1 MNTEL
6 TTRIASEEVAATA
19 LPLSNKSKAQAPVQ
33 RDDTQP
39 RANANEARRRLLDDP
54 EKVKEIVKETVDYFE
69 KFVKNVQVDLK
80 YEIDEKTND
89 VIVKVFE
96 RGTDRLIRQVPPE
109 AILKLKQ
116 RISDLLGIIY
126 DEMF

>member
-1 MNTEL
+1 MTA
-6 TTRIASEEVAATA
+6 RIASEEAAAAA
-19 LPLSNKSKAQAPVQ
+19 LPPSKVSRAQAPVQ
-33 RDDTQP
+33 TDTQP
-39 RANANEARRRLLDDP
+39 RAKASDAKQRLLDDP
-54 EKVKEIVKETVDYFE
+54 EKVKEIVKETINFFE

-80 YEIDEKTND
+80 YEVDEKTDD

-96 RGTDRLIRQVPPE
+96 RGTDKLIRQVPTE